1 MSGTVS
7 FEDAMGEAEAPR
19 AWRRSSK
26 PDTVSFEDAMG
37 GGNGWLP
44 TAVISGLSDVAG
56 ALGDIPAAVRGARRS
71 LLNWGA
77 PNLGPQANANLDRTP
92 KLSDYTPG
100 SEAISSRVHEATGLP
115 VEHAQTAPGKVAESA
130 VRFGVGSALPIGG
143 GSRLASAGRNA
154 LEGLAAGAVSE
165 GAGQMTEGTAME
177 GPARIAGALAPAAAM
192 GVGRALSGNPLR
204 EDVTSALSALKPEQA
219 EAVAK
224 LMADAKAAGT
234 AITVPEAVQAVLG
247 RQVPEL
253 SAAQDFLQQSR
264 GGRGVMSDFMGQ
276 RDAGG
281 RALIERQIAGL
292 EPPTS
297 APDAPLPQAEAAQV
311 QRSLAGAAGTPQVEP
326 SNVGPGPQAPAAM
339 AGNQGLGMTVQTAAE
354 REIAAARAARSQAV
368 RPLYEAASEYAARP
382 DVAPKVTAATE
393 NLLSE
398 LQRIGSADQTGLITA
413 RTSKLIETLRD
424 AGGNPI
430 TGWDSIQDARKFIRD
445 VTEGNI
451 TADRAID
458 RQVARRANAAV
469 DGFTQE
475 LRQLVPPFRTADAQ
489 YQRLSRVVDTM
500 DSGLVGGLSRTNN
513 VSAQRGILFPRSPEG
528 GAVPRNPAETGEA
541 FGQVAGTSPSLNRRA
556 VGRGDLDAA
565 RGLLASELNDAFES
579 AIRPPKNGPANASAG
594 PAFANRIAGTPNQ
607 RANLRAAF
615 EALPGG
621 KEAWEGFESGM
632 LRFFDAQAYRP
643 AGNSATYA
651 RSETGRAME
660 QGGLRGLASAAAS
673 PMRSVAEGFDRLRR
687 EGASRDMARLLT
699 DPEGF
704 QTLRIMSR
712 VDPSTRNRLAGE
724 LFARIQRANQ
734 AEQATDQ

>member
-7 FEDAMGEAEAPR
+7 FEDAMRETEAPR
-19 AWRRSSK
+19 EGRRSSK

-44 TAVISGLSDVAG
+44 TAVVSGLSDVAG
-56 ALGDIPAAVRGARRS
+56 ALGDIPTAIRSARRS
-71 LLNWGA
+71 LLEWGSPTYGA
-77 PNLGPQANANLDRTP
+77 QANANLDRTP

-100 SEAISSRVHEATGLP
+100 SDDISSRVHEVTGLP
-115 VEHAQTAPGKVAESA
+115 VEHAQTTPGKIAESA

-143 GSRLASAGRNA
+143 TSRLASAGRNA

-165 GAGQMTEGTAME
+165 GAGQVTEGTVAE
-177 GPARIAGALAPAAAM
+177 GPARIAGALAPAAAI
-192 GVGRALSGNPLR
+192 GARRALSSNPLR
-204 EDVTSALSALKPEQA
+204 EDVTSALSSLKPEQA

-247 RQVPEL
+247 RHVPDL
-253 SAAQDFLQQSR
+253 AAAQDFVQQSR
-264 GGRGVMSDFMGQ
+264 GGRGVMSEFMGE

-292 EPPTS
+292 EPPATQSS
-297 APDAPLPQAEAAQV
+297 AALPQADADTVRQALSGSPESAA
-311 QRSLAGAAGTPQVEP
+311 LT
-326 SNVGPGPQAPAAM
+326 GPGPQAPAAM

-354 REIAAARAARSQAV
+354 RELAAARTARSQAV
-368 RPLYEAASEYAARP
+368 RPLYEAAAEFAARP
-382 DVAPKVTAATE
+382 TVAPKVTAATD
-393 NLLSE
+393 NLLTE
-398 LQRIGSADQTGLITA
+398 LQRIGASDQTGLITA
-413 RTSKLIETLRD
+413 RTEKLIETLRD
-424 AGGNPI
+424 TGGNPI
-430 TGWDSIQDARKFIRD
+430 TNWESIQDARKFIRD
-445 VTEGNI
+445 VTDGNI

-458 RQVARRANAAV
+458 RQVARRANTAV
-469 DGFTQE
+469 DNFTKE
-475 LRQLVPPFRTADAQ
+475 LRQLVPPFQRADAE

-513 VSAQRGILFPRSPEG
+513 VSTQRGVLFPRSPEG
-528 GAVPRNPAETGEA
+528 GATPRNPAETGEA
-541 FGQVAGTSPSLNRRA
+541 FGQIAGTSPSLNRRS
-556 VGRGDLDAA
+556 VGRGDLEAA
-565 RGLLASELNDAFES
+565 RSLLASELNDAFET
-579 AIRPPKNGPANASAG
+579 AIRPPKNGPVNSSAG

-632 LRFFDAQAYRP
+632 LRYFDAQAYRP
-643 AGNSATYA
+643 AGNSATYS
-651 RSETGRAME
+651 RGETGRAME

-673 PMRSVAEGFDRLRR
+673 PLRSVAEGFDRLRR

-712 VDPSTRNRLAGE
+712 VDPSTRSRLAGE
-724 LFARIQRANQ
+724 LFARIQRTNQ